1 MVLHLFNHCLELVCL
16 ILVLLCML
24 AAAKKRFRLKPN
36 SFLSKAV
43 RFHDGYA
50 YALVVLALAHGILS
64 GKAAAMMSGKLAWL
78 VLLVLIVFALI
89 QKKCGA
95 AWMKK
100 AHVVL
105 SVIFCL
111 GVIGHV
117 IHAILS

>member
-24 AAAKKRFRLKPN
+24 AAAKKRLLLKPN

-43 RFHDGYA
+43 CFHDGYA
-50 YALVVLALAHGILS
+50 YALVVLALVHGILS
-64 GKAAAMMSGKLAWL
+64 GKAAAMMSGKVAWMI
-78 VLLVLIVFALI
+78 LLILIIFALI
-89 QKKCGA
+89 QKKCCS

-105 SVIFCL
+105 SVVFCL

-117 IHAILS
+117 IHAVLS